1 MILSLKNIV
10 YTYKKS
16 KETMLNGITID
27 FSPGKVYGI
36 LGKSGA
42 GKTTLLA
49 LIAGLDTVNS
59 GAILFKN
66 QNLEK
71 IDRDNYRQ
79 QEIGTV
85 FQQYN
90 VLLNETALTAL
101 KLSTL
106 NSAIQVQGNTYFYEA
121 LKKVGID
128 EKLANQKIKK
138 LSASNQQRVYLAQS
152 IINNPKIILIDEP
165 LESLSELSLEMVMEY
180 VRIYAKN
187 ENKCII
193 ISSQS
198 KSIAEY
204 VDELWGLNGGKLSFI
219 KDNVEKRRL

>member
-10 YTYKKS
+10 YTHKKNNV
-16 KETMLNGITID
+16 TVLDDLTIE
-27 FSPGKVYGI
+27 FSSGKVYGI
-36 LGKSGA
+36 LGKSEV

-59 GAILFKN
+59 GGIFFKN
-66 QNLEK
+66 QNLENL
-71 IDRDNYRQ
+71 DRDNYRRH
-79 QEIGTV
+79 EIGTI

-90 VLLNETALTAL
+90 VFLNETALTTL
-101 KLSTL
+101 KLCTPSSVTKG
-106 NSAIQVQGNTYFYEA
+106 NSYFYDV

-128 EKLANQKIKK
+128 EKVANRKIKK
-138 LSASNQQRVYLAQS
+138 ISISNQQRIYLAKA
-152 IINNPKIILIDEP
+152 IVNDPEIVLIDEP
-165 LESLSELSLEMVMEY
+165 IKSLSELSLNMVMEY
-180 VRIYAKN
+180 IRIYAKN

-198 KSIAEY
+198 KAIAEY

-219 KDNVEKRRL
+219 KDNVEQDKH